1 MGKNRFLDIVLALR
15 PSEHMVAFEFCH
27 TQKKDRNYR
36 QNLNHEQRLRF
47 KRENELCISFSLLQP
62 VLPTERQG
70 KQGWQ
75 ELEATAAG
83 PKEEGEWEMDGE
95 LGLWERGQ
103 PVGSWSEEGERT
115 GGGAFPDSIC
125 AKWHQVNR

>member
-1 MGKNRFLDIVLALR
+1 MGQNRFLDIVLALR

-62 VLPTERQG
+62 VLPTHGHQG
-70 KQGWQ
+70 VAQKK
-75 ELEATAAG
+75 ENDEIA
-83 PKEEGEWEMDGE
+83 PKK
-95 LGLWERGQ
+95 
-103 PVGSWSEEGERT
+103 GSQ
-115 GGGAFPDSIC
+115 F
-125 AKWHQVNR
+125 KF